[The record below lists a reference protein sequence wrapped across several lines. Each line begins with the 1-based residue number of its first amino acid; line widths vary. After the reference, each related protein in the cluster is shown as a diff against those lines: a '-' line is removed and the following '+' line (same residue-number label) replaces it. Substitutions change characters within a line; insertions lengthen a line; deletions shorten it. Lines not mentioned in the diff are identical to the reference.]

1 MSVID
6 VGPYGYGLDVSHKPV
21 RNREARIAAPYVA

>member
-6 VGPYGYGLDVSHKPV
+6 VGPNGYGEDVSRKPV
-21 RNREARIAAPYVA
+21 RNREARIAEPYVA